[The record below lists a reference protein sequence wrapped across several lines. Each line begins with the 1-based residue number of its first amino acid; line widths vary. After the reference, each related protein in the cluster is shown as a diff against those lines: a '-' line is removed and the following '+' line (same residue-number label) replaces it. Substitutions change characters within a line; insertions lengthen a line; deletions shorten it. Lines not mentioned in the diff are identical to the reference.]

1 MHTCSIHA
9 IMTVLIS
16 EVYELSRCSHLHRTP
31 YANISLHAFYMLY
44 YDHNV
49 LRYAHI
55 LQFCQMPYT
64 YTIPFTF
71 HPVAGLYFE
80 NICVQIGIH
89 LDYVRI

>member
-1 MHTCSIHA
+1 MFPS
-9 IMTVLIS
+9 LK
-16 EVYELSRCSHLHRTP
+16 LHMQ
-31 YANISLHAFYMLY
+31 ILVVHAFYMLY

-64 YTIPFTF
+64 YTMPFTF
-71 HPVAGLYFE
+71 HPVAGLYLE

-89 LDYVRI
+89 LNYVRI